1 MSRIS
6 ASEDRNLGI
15 CDKRFGKEKRIS
27 SELCSGHEKMAGS
40 RAFSNLNLSHLY
52 MRFA

>member
-27 SELCSGHEKMAGS
+27 SSPSEISLFYDRDLFFYCAIESAYC
-40 RAFSNLNLSHLY
+40 RD
-52 MRFA
+52 